1 MFLGS
6 ILIMVSSISV
16 SSAEGGPFANYGLSE
31 RTENIILSEA
41 LLRSQEGN
49 SRLTN
54 NQMIELDD
62 SLFLSGDLEWTLSSD
77 TYYWNSKWSYYNCY
91 SFAIQRYDITPDY
104 FLNPDQSNNSDNYRW
119 YVPGMFSHF
128 VFDENFVMSIQN
140 LSGVVVADLEAIG
153 FTNVS
158 ASDFNGSMPTL
169 GANEELIALRLT
181 PPENSFDFHFMRYNK
196 SDGFWYHKPSSGAV
210 LQYNH
215 SLSESVDWENEGFT
229 SNGSF
234 FDGIFYSG
242 DIWLIRYT
250 PQVLSP
256 TLNGPSVTEAVY
268 CDYYYDN
275 VVAVDVPFAGDLYIS
290 FYNINGFS
298 ATLYDSDWDFVDSVT
313 YDPIE
318 VYANPGRY
326 YLIMKNYRSVHYVY
340 ATASLS
346 SSTRGLEEHSYD
358 DSILISEGDRL
369 VRVRF
374 VDDGSV
380 DLSYASPDIDNPP
393 RC

>member
-1 MFLGS
+1 MFLGT
-6 ILIMVSSISV
+6 ILVMVSSVSV
-16 SSAEGGPFANYGLSE
+16 SSAEGGPFANYDLSE

-41 LLRSQEGN
+41 LLRSQESN
-49 SRLTN
+49 SRQTN
-54 NQMIELDD
+54 NQLIEL
-62 SLFLSGDLEWTLSSD
+62 SNSSFLGGDLRWTQSSY
-77 TYYWNSKWSYYNCY
+77 TYYWDSKWSHYNCY
-91 SFAIQRYDITPDY
+91 SFAIPRYDIPPNY
-104 FLNPDQSNNSDNYRW
+104 FPYPYQNPDPDENRIYE
-119 YVPGMFSHF
+119 PGMLSRFI
-128 VFDENFVMSIQN
+128 FDENFVMN
-140 LSGVVVADLEAIG
+140 VENFAGVVVADLEAIG

-169 GANEELIALRLT
+169 GANEELIALRLAA
-181 PPENSFDFHFMRYNK
+181 PEDSFDYHFMRYNK

-215 SLSESVDWENEGFT
+215 SLSESIDWTNENFT
-229 SNGSF
+229 STGSF
-234 FDGIFYSG
+234 YNNIHYSG

-298 ATLYDSDWDFVDSVT
+298 ATLYDSDWEFVDSVT

-340 ATASLS
+340 VTASLS
-346 SSTRGLEEHSYD
+346 SSTRGLEKHSYG

-374 VDDGSV
+374 VDDGFV
-380 DLSYASPDIDNPP
+380 ELSYASPDIDNPP
-393 RC
+393 RS